1 MSAIARAIVP
11 RDARHWIRRRF
22 GKTREWNI
30 YSDYRPANWPPQ
42 GLTLGA
48 PDFVGVGS
56 QRSGSTWW
64 WHLIHHHPQV
74 FHDKRMSKEVRYL
87 VRFFE
92 EEPTAADVTEYA
104 SWFPRP
110 AGPIV
115 GEWTPIYLSY
125 PWIGSVL
132 EKVAPEAKLLAIL
145 RDPVERFRSGVELQ
159 RERVVDPV
167 TTLRQ
172 VGIGDYA
179 LQLAA
184 LETFVDP
191 ARVLVLQYEMCC
203 AEPEVQLARTFE
215 FLELEPLT
223 LDHALLRQS
232 IGIVSPDKPP
242 LSEERRR
249 ALVEHYSPGVD
260 ALMARLPDFDRTLWP
275 NFR

>member
-11 RDARHWIRRRF
+11 RNARHWIRRRF
-22 GKTREWNI
+22 GKTPEWNI
-30 YSDYRPANWPPQ
+30 YADYRPANWP
-42 GLTLGA
+42 GEGMTLGA

-64 WHLIHHHPQV
+64 WTLIQHHPQV
-74 FHDKRMSKEVRYL
+74 FHDDRMSKEVRYL

-110 AGPIV
+110 AGRIV

-132 EKVAPEAKLLAIL
+132 ERVAPDAKILAIL

-179 LQLAA
+179 LQLRRSRPSSIRRGCSCSSTSGAA
-184 LETFVDP
+184 PSPRCSSP
-191 ARVLVLQYEMCC
+191 A
-203 AEPEVQLARTFE
+203 P
-215 FLELEPLT
+215 
-223 LDHALLRQS
+223 S
-232 IGIVSPDKPP
+232 SSWSSSP
-242 LSEERRR
+242 
-249 ALVEHYSPGVD
+249 SPWITRGSG
-260 ALMARLPDFDRTLWP
+260 RPSGS
-275 NFR
+275 